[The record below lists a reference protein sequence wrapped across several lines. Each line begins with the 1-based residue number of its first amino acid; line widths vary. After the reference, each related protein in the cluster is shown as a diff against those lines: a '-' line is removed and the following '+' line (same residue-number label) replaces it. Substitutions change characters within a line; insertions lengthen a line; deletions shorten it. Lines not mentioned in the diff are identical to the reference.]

1 MDLEREL
8 GVTLMRWGKNGLTL
22 TGEGVFF
29 RQRAREIV
37 ELADRLEKSFAEG
50 QSDIGGMVVIGA
62 SDATKY
68 DCVRLSRQDTWGLL
82 VRDAS
87 RC

>member
-22 TGEGVFF
+22 TDEGVFF
-29 RQRAREIV
+29 RQRVREIV

-50 QSDIGGMVVIGA
+50 QSDIGGMVVIGV

-68 DCVRLSRQDTWGLL
+68 DYVRLFRQDTWGLL

-87 RC
+87 R